1 MVLLSGLSLLFSLL
15 ASAQEI
21 RIREKASMEQV
32 YGETQ
37 ESEELMSMNDLGV
50 DFGYMLYEASVTTDT
65 EECELEIE
73 NVRDFATVYVDGKPV
88 GRLTGENRKLGFR
101 VSSGTHTL
109 RLYAENIGRVTYGP
123 EILDNSKGLFG
134 NAFLNGV
141 AVEGWK
147 MTVLEARDC
156 SVDGLVFGECGDYTT
171 PGFYEGTFRSDASRD
186 TNLDMSGW
194 TMGEV
199 WVNGQYVGSY
209 WTENTERSVS
219 VPASILKE
227 GENRVVVFELGS
239 GAQTVRLSDTP
250 VFK

>member
-88 GRLTGENRKLGFR
+88 DRFTFTKDYYWMASNDPVNICDSRLFGFVPEDHIIGKAWRVWYSTHKGRLFQR
-101 VSSGTHTL
+101 V
-109 RLYAENIGRVTYGP
+109 E
-123 EILDNSKGLFG
+123 
-134 NAFLNGV
+134 
-141 AVEGWK
+141 
-147 MTVLEARDC
+147 
-156 SVDGLVFGECGDYTT
+156 
-171 PGFYEGTFRSDASRD
+171 
-186 TNLDMSGW
+186 
-194 TMGEV
+194 
-199 WVNGQYVGSY
+199 
-209 WTENTERSVS
+209 
-219 VPASILKE
+219 
-227 GENRVVVFELGS
+227 
-239 GAQTVRLSDTP
+239 
-250 VFK
+250 